1 LGTQIGGRDTIELG
15 NTPDPSTV
23 ADANLSPMYQDE
35 FIAGFQK
42 DFGNGWTGG
51 MRAIYRAIKNGMDDY
66 CDWHAF
72 YNYAIATGHPNYDP
86 STAAQCFILNPGKGV
101 TASLDLD
108 NTGVYTR
115 NDVAAS
121 YFNLPKY
128 KRDYKALEFFW
139 EKQSD
144 KWTMQGSYTWS
155 RSTGNVEGYVNSTL
169 NQEDAGLTQDFD
181 FASFED
187 GSQGYLPNDRTHVI
201 KAFGTYSINDQW
213 QIAAN
218 LVIASGRPRSC
229 QGYVP
234 NTVADWGTDPVNGA
248 GGSGSYNSASS
259 FYCLDTAGNHVLVPR
274 GSLGRTPW
282 TNNLNASIAYKPEIQ
297 DGKLTLEMRVFNV
310 FNSHTVTEY
319 NEVKDYAKGDTV
331 ILPTYG
337 LPSSWQTPRSVQF
350 TVRFEY

>member
-1 LGTQIGGRDTIELG
+1 
-15 NTPDPSTV
+15 
-23 ADANLSPMYQDE
+23 
-35 FIAGFQK
+35 
-42 DFGNGWTGG
+42 
-51 MRAIYRAIKNGMDDY
+51 
-66 CDWHAF
+66 
-72 YNYAIATGHPNYDP
+72 
-86 STAAQCFILNPGKGV
+86 
-101 TASLDLD
+101 
-108 NTGVYTR
+108 
-115 NDVAAS
+115 
-121 YFNLPKY
+121 
-128 KRDYKALEFFW
+128 
-139 EKQSD
+139 
-144 KWTMQGSYTWS
+144 MQGSYTWS